1 MQAIDSVM
9 TTVSFSDAGIG
20 SPLFHDYLRKKFHIT
35 APDSNSLLAR
45 AKTRHVAPAMRSHL
59 VKTLGAHYAG
69 YGITSGLSVEH
80 INSLSEEHVFTV
92 TTGHQPC
99 LGSGPAYFIYKIVSV
114 IALCREL
121 NEQQQECRF
130 VPVYWMNGEDHDF
143 AEINHLWFLGKK
155 FEWNLSPEPETAT
168 GRLST
173 EAIPEVLASIR
184 EIFSNLGKTGDEWAR
199 IENIYRESETLAEA
213 TFRLVHHWFGEYGLV
228 ILDQDQPGL
237 KDHILP
243 FLEKELQ
250 EETSYRA
257 LSVANEK
264 LQLAGYDLQIQ
275 PREINLFYHAPEG
288 RKRIVKDGDLYRIYD
303 TTLAFTWEALRE
315 ELYHH
320 PRNFSTNVVTRP
332 VFQELVLPNIAYV
345 GGPAEVHYWLQLPA
359 VFEAFDVPFP
369 AVIMRDSFL
378 LMPQKWKQKMEKTG
392 FVYSDYFQP
401 LHELEKLYVSRQQGG
416 DEQAI
421 TAAVAGIEQIYDE
434 LETVL
439 GMVDGSLRPATQAEK
454 QKAFNGLKN
463 LESKFIKSL
472 KNREENSL
480 KTIRDVRERI
490 FPGGTFQERR
500 EHILN
505 FTSDPGEMIRFLLQ
519 YADPLNPV
527 VKILEID

>member
-9 TTVSFSDAGIG
+9 TTLSFSDAGIG
-20 SPLFHDYLRKKFHIT
+20 SPLFHDYLQQKFQIT
-35 APDSNSLLAR
+35 APDSSTLLTR
-45 AKTRHVAPAMRSHL
+45 AKARHVPSASRSHL
-59 VKTLGAHYAG
+59 AKTLLSHYAG

-80 INSLSEEHVFTV
+80 ISTLSEENVFTV

-114 IALCREL
+114 IALCRQL
-121 NEQQQECRF
+121 NEQQQEFRF

-155 FEWNLSPEPETAT
+155 IEWNLSPEPETAT

-173 EAIPEVLASIR
+173 EAIPAVLASIR
-184 EIFSNLGKTGDEWAR
+184 ETFSNLGETGEKWIQ
-199 IENIYRESETLAEA
+199 IENIYRESKTLAEA

-243 FLEKELQ
+243 FFEKELQ
-250 EETSYRA
+250 EETSFHA
-257 LSVANEK
+257 LTSANEK
-264 LQLAGYDLQIQ
+264 LLSAGYDLQIQ

-288 RKRIVKDGDLYRIYD
+288 RKRIIKDGDGYRIND
-303 TTLAFTWEALRE
+303 TSLTFTWEALRE
-315 ELYHH
+315 ELYRN

-359 VFEAFDVPFP
+359 VFEAFHVPYP

-378 LMPQKWKQKMEKTG
+378 LMTQKWKQKMEKTG
-392 FVYSDYFQP
+392 FTYTAYFQP
-401 LHELEKLYVSRQQGG
+401 LHELEKLYVSRQHGG
-416 DEQAI
+416 DDQIIAS
-421 TAAVAGIEQIYDE
+421 AVAGLEQVYHE
-434 LETVL
+434 LEMAL
-439 GMVDGSLRPATQAEK
+439 AAVDGSLRAATQAEK
-454 QKAFNGLKN
+454 QKALNGLKN
-463 LESKFIKSL
+463 LESKYIKSL
-472 KNREENSL
+472 KNREESGL

-505 FTSDPGEMIRFLLQ
+505 FTSHPEDLIRLLLQ
-519 YADPLNPV
+519 YADPLHSV